1 MTTSTDLKALAAAQP
16 AVAPLARLLLEAAVT
31 VASRQDLGR
40 APTGER
46 FIIPITGGPFWG
58 GPGFEA
64 LRGHVVPGGADRQLL
79 RADGIKELDA
89 LYELQC
95 DDGTVITVRNR
106 VLIDEGVSPRY
117 ARSTIRLTA
126 PDGPHAALNRRVV
139 VGTLQTLRP
148 QAEAVLVRMWL
159 LE

>member
-16 AVAPLARLLLEAAVT
+16 AVAPHARLLLEAAVT

-46 FIIPITGGPFWG
+46 FIIPITGGAFWG